1 MLIALGSQTGNVM
14 RNIRIK
20 KKQQKHEMAGK
31 MKKGGNGN
39 ENVDFQGCQGYL
51 PAWSE
56 LLISRQSPVA
66 FEEGQR
72 LHRERERN
80 RESPSLPSQKCQRNF
95 NGSR

>member
-1 MLIALGSQTGNVM
+1 
-14 RNIRIK
+14 
-20 KKQQKHEMAGK
+20 MAGK

-39 ENVDFQGCQGYL
+39 EKVDFQGCQGYL

-72 LHRERERN
+72 LHREREK
-80 RESPSLPSQKCQRNF
+80 ESRPRWLPKNANTILMGRGDLSC
-95 NGSR
+95 

>member
-20 KKQQKHEMAGK
+20 KNNKNMKWEGK

-39 ENVDFQGCQGYL
+39 EKVDFQGCQGYL
-51 PAWSE
+51 PAWSQ

-72 LHRERERN
+72 LHRERER
-80 RESPSLPSQKCQRNF
+80 EE
-95 NGSR
+95 

>member
-1 MLIALGSQTGNVM
+1 
-14 RNIRIK
+14 
-20 KKQQKHEMAGK
+20 MAGK

-39 ENVDFQGCQGYL
+39 EKVDFQGCQGYL

-72 LHRERERN
+72 LHRERE
-80 RESPSLPSQKCQRNF
+80 E
-95 NGSR
+95 

>member
-1 MLIALGSQTGNVM
+1 MSRKPKQQQKAFKNAYSSGFSNRK
-14 RNIRIK
+14 RNAKYKNKK

-39 ENVDFQGCQGYL
+39 EKVDFQGCQGYL

-72 LHRERERN
+72 LHRERERE
-80 RESPSLPSQKCQRNF
+80 REK
-95 NGSR
+95 